1 MSFFFN
7 KSESQDN
14 LQYDDTA
21 FMHFTMS
28 LCTVTAIIFLFLIYR
43 DISARVKKNIKQVRK
58 MEHFKTKLQNT

>member
-21 FMHFTMS
+21 FMHFTIALS
-28 LCTVTAIIFLFLIYR
+28 AATIAIFVALVAR
-43 DISARVKKNIKQVRK
+43 DISARKKDNIALVKDVPTLKA
-58 MEHFKTKLQNT
+58 KL